1 MKKTPLP
8 VTLSVFGRIID
19 RNENQMDNRTLT
31 ETFERLRG
39 RLRRMAS
46 SMLGNDDDAED
57 ALQDAFCRL
66 FASGKPMTSDIMA
79 EGTTVVTL
87 RRVCLDSLKSRA
99 ARRLVPLDE
108 APECPAEASAVIWE
122 EEAVADMTH
131 ILTASLSPMQ
141 KSVFEMVGA
150 GMDYEIVALRLGIT
164 QESARKLMSRARK
177 ILRDEYRKMNGYG

>member
-1 MKKTPLP
+1 MKKTLLP
-8 VTLSVFGRIID
+8 VILSVFGRIID

-66 FASGKPMTSDIMA
+66 FASGKLMTSDIMA

-99 ARRLVPLDE
+99 ARRFVSLDE
-108 APECPAEASAVIWE
+108 APEYPTEASAVIWE
-122 EEAVADMTH
+122 EEAVADMTR

>member
-1 MKKTPLP
+1 
-8 VTLSVFGRIID
+8 
-19 RNENQMDNRTLT
+19 
-31 ETFERLRG
+31 
-39 RLRRMAS
+39 
-46 SMLGNDDDAED
+46 
-57 ALQDAFCRL
+57 
-66 FASGKPMTSDIMA
+66 MTSDIMA

-99 ARRLVPLDE
+99 ARRFVSLDE
-108 APECPAEASAVIWE
+108 APEYPTEASAVIWE
-122 EEAVADMTH
+122 EEAVADMTR

>member
-1 MKKTPLP
+1 MKKTLLP

-31 ETFERLRG
+31 ETFE

-99 ARRLVPLDE
+99 ARRFVSLDE
-108 APECPAEASAVIWE
+108 APEYPTEASAVIWE
-122 EEAVADMTH
+122 EEAVADMTR

-164 QESARKLMSRARK
+164 QESARKIMSRARK